1 MVLRRLPLL
10 PQSSK
15 GLTNNGKINLGP
27 EGVTTSPLSGIITLF
42 VCLVA
47 SGMVRASGI
56 RSPVSIVLISAFIA
70 GTGPPSSGNRISRP
84 LKRGFLTPELF
95 QRVLSM

>member
-1 MVLRRLPLL
+1 MVLRRLTLL

-15 GLTNNGKINLGP
+15 GLTNSGRINLGP
-27 EGVTTSPLSGIITLF
+27 EGVTTSPLSGIIILF

-56 RSPVSIVLISAFIA
+56 HSPVSIALISASIA

-84 LKRGFLTPELF
+84 SKRGFLTPERF
-95 QRVLSM
+95 QPGLSM